1 MHYKL
6 RLWWRGLLVVSVVG
20 VLLISIYRI
29 PSAAGFVASSQQDVI
44 RLETRLTQ
52 LEQRIYSIETNLRI
66 LEQQSRI
73 SGTSSRNVTQE
84 DINRLR
90 TEIQTLQNRLME
102 NECGMAKLDERTLA
116 PAKRGRV
123 SAGDPCR
130 LNFDLPLRLPSA
142 H

>member
-1 MHYKL
+1 MQYKL
-6 RLWWRGLLVVSVVG
+6 RLWWRGLFVVSVVVV
-20 VLLISIYRI
+20 VLVSIYRI
-29 PSAAGFVASSQQDVI
+29 PSAAGFASSQQDVI

-73 SGTSSRNVTQE
+73 AGASSRNVTQE
-84 DINRLR
+84 DINLLH
-90 TEIQTLQNRLME
+90 TEIQRLQNRLME
-102 NECGMAKLDERTLA
+102 DECGLAKLDERTLA

-130 LNFDLPLRLPSA
+130 LNFDLPLRLPA
-142 H
+142 TR